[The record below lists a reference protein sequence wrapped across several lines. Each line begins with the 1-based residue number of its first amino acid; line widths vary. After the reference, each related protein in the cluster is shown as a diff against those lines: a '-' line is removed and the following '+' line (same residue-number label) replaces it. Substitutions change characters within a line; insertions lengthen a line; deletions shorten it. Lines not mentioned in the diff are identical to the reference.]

1 MKPHQMPMV
10 VNPDL
15 SPVDR
20 LQAALWVESLHNA
33 DQDRRRPVIMPPFHR
48 RTLLA
53 ALAAA
58 PTFGA
63 VWPALANPKV
73 DPLLLKAIDDP
84 RRASPDRA
92 RDIYR
97 HPGES
102 LTFWGLK
109 RGDVVI
115 DVNPG
120 TGWWTDIIAPYLAKT
135 GGRYIAA
142 GADLNNPA
150 LSDGARKDR
159 AAFEARYADKS
170 VYGDVSVAG
179 FGKVSGPLAPANT
192 VDLVLVSREAHNWA
206 QVDGFM
212 QKAFGDFRA
221 ALKPGGILAIEE
233 HRAAE
238 GADPKKGDG
247 YLSEGFVIAEA
258 KKAGFVLAAR
268 SDINANPKD
277 TKNHPFGVWT
287 LPPSNRSSAFGQPP
301 NPQFDHTP
309 YLAIGESDRMT
320 LKFVKPV

>member
-1 MKPHQMPMV
+1 M
-10 VNPDL
+10 
-15 SPVDR
+15 
-20 LQAALWVESLHNA
+20 
-33 DQDRRRPVIMPPFHR
+33 RPIHR

-63 VWPALANPKV
+63 VWPALAAAV

-84 RRASPDRA
+84 RRAASDRA
-92 RDIYR
+92 RDVYR
-97 HPGES
+97 HPAES

-109 RGDVVI
+109 RGETVI

-120 TGWWTDIIAPYLAKT
+120 TGWWTDIIAPYLAAS

-142 GADLNNPA
+142 GADVNNPA
-150 LSDGARKDR
+150 LSDAARKDR
-159 AAFEARYADKS
+159 AAFEAKYADKP
-170 VYGDVSVAG
+170 VYGDVSVVG
-179 FGKVSGPLAPANT
+179 FGKVSGPLAPPHT
-192 VDLVLVSREAHNWA
+192 VDLVLVSREVHNWA
-206 QVDGFM
+206 QVDGFT

-221 ALKPGGILAIEE
+221 ALKPGGILAIED

-247 YLSEGFVIAEA
+247 YLPESFVIAEA
-258 KKAGFVLAAR
+258 RKAGFTLAAR

-287 LPPSNRSSAFGQPP
+287 LPPTSRSSPFGQPP
-301 NPQFDHTP
+301 NPQFDHAP

-320 LKFVKPV
+320 LKFIKSA

>member
-1 MKPHQMPMV
+1 M
-10 VNPDL
+10 
-15 SPVDR
+15 
-20 LQAALWVESLHNA
+20 
-33 DQDRRRPVIMPPFHR
+33 RPLHR

-63 VWPALANPKV
+63 VWPTLAGPRV
-73 DPLLLKAIDDP
+73 DPLLLKAINDP
-84 RRASPDRA
+84 RRAAPDRA
-92 RDIYR
+92 RDVYR
-97 HPGES
+97 HPAES

-120 TGWWTDIIAPYLAKT
+120 TGWWTDIIAPYLAAS

-159 AAFEARYADKS
+159 AAFEAKYADKA

-179 FGKVSGPLAPANT
+179 FGKVSGPLAPPNT

-212 QKAFGDFRA
+212 QKAFGDFHA
-221 ALKPGGILAIEE
+221 ALKPGGILAVEE
-233 HRAAE
+233 HRAPE

-247 YLSEGFVIAEA
+247 YLSESFVIAEA
-258 KKAGFVLAAR
+258 KKTGFVLAGR
-268 SDINANPKD
+268 SEINANPKD
-277 TKNHPFGVWT
+277 TKDYPFGVWT
-287 LPPSNRSSAFGQPP
+287 LPPSNRSSPFGQPP
-301 NPQFDHTP
+301 NPQFDHSR

-320 LKFVKPV
+320 LKFVKPA